1 MLSLVEKTHKLS
13 RYQAPL
19 IHKINKI
26 SYVFLDDD
34 IDSNNLPDDEL
45 ELYFNKLMPPAMQR
59 GRVEGQEIP
68 ATVRL
73 HSLKHLRFHLVLL
86 LSPLIYKLLETVQL
100 EMTLTFT
107 FINCTLFP

>member
-1 MLSLVEKTHKLS
+1 MLNLVEKKTQKLS
-13 RYQAPL
+13 EYQASL
-19 IHKINKI
+19 ILLFHKINKI

-34 IDSNNLPDDEL
+34 IDSKNLPDDEL

-73 HSLKHLRFHLVLL
+73 
-86 LSPLIYKLLETVQL
+86 
-100 EMTLTFT
+100 
-107 FINCTLFP
+107 CTL

>member
-1 MLSLVEKTHKLS
+1 MQKPHKLS
-13 RYQAPL
+13 RHQASL
-19 IHKINKI
+19 ILLFYKINKI

-73 HSLKHLRFHLVLL
+73 
-86 LSPLIYKLLETVQL
+86 
-100 EMTLTFT
+100 
-107 FINCTLFP
+107 CTL